1 MKQFDQVSIDTAK
14 PEDYQAIA
22 DIYNVFIQGGESTM
36 EEEIHTATH
45 IAGWIKKFNDRERLY
60 AMKKE
65 GEVIGWAVIKRY
77 SDRRGYRFAGET
89 AVYLH
94 PDALGQGYGSY
105 LKKYVIEQCR
115 ALDYHH
121 LVAKIFATNDTS
133 IEYNRKLGYTIV
145 GRQKEIGFKNG
156 HWQDVVIMQLVL

>member
-1 MKQFDQVSIDTAK
+1 MRHSDQPSIDLARA
-14 PEDYQAIA
+14 EDYQAIA

-36 EEEIHTATH
+36 EEDIHTRAH
-45 IAGWIKKFNDRERLY
+45 IEGWVKKFNERERLFVL
-60 AMKKE
+60 KKE
-65 GEVIGWAVIKRY
+65 GQVIGWAIIKRY
-77 SDRRGYRFAGET
+77 SDRKGYRFAAET

-94 PDALGQGYGSY
+94 PDALGKGYGSY
-105 LKKYVIEQCR
+105 LKTYVIGQCR
-115 ALDYHH
+115 ELGYHH
-121 LVAKIFATNDTS
+121 LVAKIFATNDIS